1 MKMRTMML
9 GLAAAAGMFSTM
21 ALAADVSAPAP
32 APAVRFLQQQA
43 CTIQNCS
50 GFYVGAGLTGNGTNA
65 DIVGNGI
72 NGSVFA
78 EGGMIDLHTGYQ
90 LWNGQFFAALE
101 AGVGYQ
107 YTNGGVALAGTN
119 VTGYE
124 IVKLGYGLQG
134 LINNST
140 STTVPGQAP
149 TAITVPASIENALMS
164 PYIAMGGIQTRGVSV
179 WANGAGAEFWLA
191 SHYNLDL
198 RYMYAAS
205 QQGLAPV
212 QQVTLGVNYHF

>member
-1 MKMRTMML
+1 MNKRTMML
-9 GLAAAAGMFSTM
+9 ALVAAAGLFSTM
-21 ALAADVSAPAP
+21 ANAADISVPVKAVPYVSQP
-32 APAVRFLQQQA
+32 
-43 CTIQNCS
+43 CTIQSCS
-50 GFYVGAGLTGNGTNA
+50 GFYVGAGLSGNGTNA

-78 EGGMIDLHTGYQ
+78 EGGMIDLHAGYQ

-107 YTNGGVALAGTN
+107 YTNGGVNVPGTN

-134 LINNST
+134 LINNNNS
-140 STTVPGQAP
+140 STVPGQAP
-149 TAITVPASIENALMS
+149 AAISVPASIANALMS
-164 PYIAMGGIQTRGVSV
+164 PYVAMGGIQTRGTSV

-205 QQGLAPV
+205 QQGLPPV
-212 QQVTLGVNYHF
+212 QQVTLSVNYHF